1 MSTFLRLP
9 LALLA
14 VLGMV
19 LLGTGTA
26 VAETSGS
33 SEPTTTAA
41 PTDGAVLDS
50 LLDEVTSSSS
60 NSATSSSATSSS
72 ATSSS
77 ATSSSA
83 TSSSATSSSATSSSA
98 TSSSATSSSA
108 TSSSATS
115 SSSAA
120 TSSAAP
126 TTSNPVCDL
135 GEEFPDIPELEDVIV
150 DLSCSDVREALC
162 EELESDPELADLA
175 AELCGESSS
184 PTTTSK
190 APTSSAAATT
200 SRPAPQGVYY
210 QNCDDARARGA
221 APVHAD
227 QPGYRPALDSDS
239 DGIGCEETAAVTPVR
254 TQTSGTSGTGKLAY
268 TGTSAGALLPW
279 GAALVHTGGWL
290 LVSGRRRA

>member
-60 NSATSSSATSSS
+60 N
-72 ATSSS
+72 
-77 ATSSSA
+77 
-83 TSSSATSSSATSSSA
+83 SA

-279 GAALVHTGGWL
+279 GAALVLTGGWL

>member
-60 NSATSSSATSSS
+60 N
-72 ATSSS
+72 
-77 ATSSSA
+77 
-83 TSSSATSSSATSSSA
+83 SATSSSATSSSA

-279 GAALVHTGGWL
+279 GAALVLTGRLAARERTTPGL
-290 LVSGRRRA
+290 TGRVSPCRPRDRHA